1 MDLSIHPIRLGF
13 DQAYLLEGEGV
24 VLIDGGAPKQVDNFV
39 KGLEELSIEPDRVEL
54 IVITHGH
61 WDHIA
66 SARDIKDLTG
76 AKIAMH
82 QREKHALEK
91 SLKLNPPG
99 VTAWGRIFSKA
110 VDVLLLPWVRIPPAE
125 VDLVLGDG
133 ELSLAEYGIPG
144 TVIYS
149 PGHSSGS
156 VSVLLETGE
165 AFVGDLAMNAFPLR
179 LSPGL
184 PIFAEDTE
192 KLRESWQMLLS
203 RGAKMV
209 YPAHGDPF
217 PVEVIREALSSAA

>member
-1 MDLSIHPIRLGF
+1 MGIGIHPIRLGVG
-13 DQAYLLEGEGV
+13 YVYVLEGEGV
-24 VLIDGGAPKQVDNFV
+24 VLIDGGSPKQLDNLV
-39 KGLEELSIEPDRVEL
+39 KGLEKVRIRPDRVEL
-54 IVITHGH
+54 IILTHGH

-66 SARDIKDLTG
+66 SVRDIKELTG
-76 AKIAMH
+76 AKLAMH
-82 QREKHALEK
+82 QREKEWLEK
-91 SLKLNPPG
+91 SLKPVPPG
-99 VTAWGRIFSKA
+99 VTTWGRILSKTISA
-110 VDVLLLPWVRIPPAE
+110 LFVPLVRIPPAE

-144 TVIYS
+144 TVIHS

-192 KLRESWQMLLS
+192 KLRESWQMLLD
-203 RGAKMV
+203 RGAKVV

-217 PVEVIREALSSAA
+217 PVEVIREALTSAA